1 MLGDDVGV
9 GVDAG
14 TGSGQVA
21 LDSFDVAAAGLAE
34 AGGPWDDVRAAAVLD
49 RVGTEVAARLPVSGW
64 RELSVARPGEAPS
77 RVFAAPT
84 GGGWAMA
91 VVSDNGILSADPGP
105 ITVRPSRADRR
116 RGLVLGLAIGDTC
129 ARDELG
135 QVQAYL
141 TNRGETAWSAH
152 ADDSGYVHGW
162 LVPDGEDRTATFVAY
177 TPLRVCLSDLAPGQ
191 SLTLPVDFDAT
202 AAELAPGR
210 YTITA
215 ALVELDL
222 WAAPRT
228 VTLG

>member
-34 AGGPWDDVRAAAVLD
+34 FGGPWNDVLAAAVLD

-84 GGGWAMA
+84 SGGWAMA

-105 ITVRPSRADRR
+105 ITVRASRGDRR
-116 RGLVLGLAIGDTC
+116 LGLVLELAIGDTC
-129 ARDELG
+129 ARDVLH

-141 TNRGETAWSAH
+141 TNRGGTAWSAD
-152 ADDSGYVHGW
+152 AGDSGYVRGR
-162 LVPDGEDRTATFVAY
+162 LVPEGEDRTAKFVAY
-177 TPLRVCLSDLAPGQ
+177 TPLSVRLSDMASGQ
-191 SLTLPVDFDAT
+191 SLMLPVEFDTT
-202 AAELAPGR
+202 AAGLSPGR
-210 YTITA
+210 YTMTA